1 MSVLSLNEAKK
12 VKQMAKVFIG
22 VGSNIDCEANIRAGI
37 KAMKE
42 HFSNLS
48 VSTVYESSS
57 VGFSGDNFLNLIVA
71 METDLGAVELQDKL
85 HEIEADFGRVR
96 GGQRYVSR
104 TLDLDLL
111 LYDDLIVDEKDLQ
124 LPREDVTKFAFVL
137 KPLAEI
143 AGSLR
148 HPVSGISYSEL
159 WKNFE
164 QSDQKLWPVEIDL

>member
-1 MSVLSLNEAKK
+1 
-12 VKQMAKVFIG
+12 MAKAFIG
-22 VGSNIDCEANIRAGI
+22 VGSNIDREANIRSGI
-37 KAMKE
+37 SAMRT
-42 HFSNLS
+42 HFRNLS

-57 VGFSGDNFLNLIVA
+57 VGFSGENFLNLIVA
-71 METDLGAVELQDKL
+71 FETDLGAVDLQDKL

-111 LYDDLIVDEKDLQ
+111 LYDDLVIDENDLQ
-124 LPREDVTKFAFVL
+124 LPREDVTRFAFVL

-148 HPVSGISYSEL
+148 HPVLGITYAEL
-159 WKNFE
+159 WKDFQ